1 MPDKWK
7 ERFKKLFALF
17 ENAYSQF
24 SEAKGTLMAAALAY
38 YALFSV
44 SPLLVLTISLSRWL
58 LGETGI
64 VDELLRR
71 ISAMVTPAVSEALR
85 QLVENYMNNAYQ
97 ALPTFLSLGIMFFG
111 ASIVFVQL
119 KTALNQI
126 WGIVPRPNQ
135 NILFILRTHGLA
147 FASVMTLGLFL
158 VVLTIG
164 TTIMGSLRVMIFGEQ
179 SVLARTFPAVDVLIS
194 ILLFTFV
201 FGLIFKVLPDA
212 HIAWRDVWLGALF
225 TAIAFTIG
233 EFFLGLYLGRSSFS
247 SFYGVAGSVIVL
259 MVWIFY
265 SSQIL
270 LLGAAFTKAFADMFG
285 EKVRPSK
292 SAVLVNNAHIS
303 QAESDTQ
310 PET

>member
-1 MPDKWK
+1 MPERWK
-7 ERFKKLFALF
+7 DRFKKLVELF
-17 ENAYSQF
+17 KNAFEHF
-24 SEAKGTLMAAALAY
+24 SEANGTLMAAALAY

-64 VDELLRR
+64 VDEIIRR
-71 ISAMVTPAVSEALR
+71 ISVLVTPAVAEALR
-85 QLVENYMNNAYQ
+85 LLVENYMNNAYQ

-126 WGIVPRPNQ
+126 WGIRPKPDQ
-135 NILFILRTHGLA
+135 NLFFILRTHGLA

-158 VVLTIG
+158 IALTIA
-164 TTIMGSLRVMIFGEQ
+164 TNVLGSLRGEIFGEQ
-179 SVLARTFPAVDVLIS
+179 SVLTRTFPTLEPVIS
-194 ILLFTFV
+194 VALFTVAFA
-201 FGLIFKVLPDA
+201 LILKILPDA
-212 HIAWRDVWLGALF
+212 HIAWRDVWLGALI

-233 EFFLGLYLGRSSFS
+233 ESLLGLYLSRSSLS

-270 LLGAAFTKAFADMFG
+270 LFGAAFTKAAADMFG
-285 EKVRPSK
+285 DKVRPSK
-292 SAVLVNNAHIS
+292 AAILVNNSYH
-303 QAESDTQ
+303 ELNKD
-310 PET
+310 